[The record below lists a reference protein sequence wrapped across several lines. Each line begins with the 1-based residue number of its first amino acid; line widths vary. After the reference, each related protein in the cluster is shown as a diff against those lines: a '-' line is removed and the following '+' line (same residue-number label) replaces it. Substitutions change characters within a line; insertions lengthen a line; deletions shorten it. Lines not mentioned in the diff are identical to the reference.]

1 MIPAFSV
8 AFGQLGDPPIRAV
21 IWRVALWTAMIFA
34 ALGWGLWSL
43 ISGFDPS
50 SSLGFIPFDWLRE
63 PLVAALGFIVA
74 VIGGFVV
81 FALFWLLFAS
91 VVQFV
96 SGFYLERVVVAVE
109 ARHYPDLPPARGPGV
124 GETLI
129 ATARFFGLLVA
140 LNLLAL
146 PFYLIPTLG
155 LAVFYLLNG
164 YLLGRE
170 NFELVA
176 MRRLDARV
184 MGRLRRRHRGR
195 LLIAGLIVTVLMSLP
210 LVNLIAPIVAA
221 AAMAHLFMAMPGA
234 LDGGAPGGGADL
246 VAAPGG
252 NDGHAPTSP
261 R

>member
-1 MIPAFSV
+1 MIPAFSA

-21 IWRVALWTAMIFA
+21 IWRVALWTALIFA
-34 ALGWGLWSL
+34 ALGWGLWTL

-50 SSLGFIPFDWLRE
+50 SSLGFIPFDWLRD

-96 SGFYLERVVVAVE
+96 SGFYLERVVAAVE
-109 ARHYPDLPPARGPGV
+109 ARHFPDLPPARSPGV

-146 PFYLIPTLG
+146 PFYLIPTIG

-176 MRRLDARV
+176 MRRLDTRA

-195 LLIAGLIVTVLMSLP
+195 LLVAGLIVTVLMSLP
-210 LVNLIAPIVAA
+210 LVNLVAPIVAA
-221 AAMAHLFMAMPGA
+221 AAMVHLFMSMPGA
-234 LDGGAPGGGADL
+234 LDDAREDGAAL
-246 VAAPGG
+246 VATSGG
-252 NDGHAPTSP
+252 NETHAPTPP